1 MFVPAGCTGELQPL
15 DVSVNSVFK
24 ESMKSHF
31 SRWYA
36 TEVKE
41 APEQGLEIVD
51 VKIDLR
57 ASIVKPSWLMMSF
70 YSFTYLKN
78 NNDLILKG
86 FEKTDILSVL

>member
-1 MFVPAGCTGELQPL
+1 MYRGTTTPY
-15 DVSVNSVFK
+15 VSVNSVFK

-41 APEQGLEIVD
+41 ALEQGLEIANIKV
-51 VKIDLR
+51 DLR
-57 ASIVKPSWLMMSF
+57 ASIVKPLHGNWLMMSF
-70 YSFTYLKN
+70 TYLN
-78 NNDLILKG
+78 DNNDIILKG